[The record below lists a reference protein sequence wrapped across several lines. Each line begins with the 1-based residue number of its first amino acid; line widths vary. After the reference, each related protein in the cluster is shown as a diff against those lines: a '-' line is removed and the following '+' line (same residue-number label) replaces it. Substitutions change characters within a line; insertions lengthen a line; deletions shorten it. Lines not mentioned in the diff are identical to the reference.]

1 MPIPRKNQNEFF
13 IPPINQLI
21 FEQDNNQAVI
31 YQFEDDYHPS
41 VSVFRLVNLAR
52 EEYNELATI
61 VRNNFVYMA
70 HIHLIF
76 LSENLQRNFISEM
89 MKILYDTQNT
99 DNSVSFESLRT
110 SPIYTGFEEFLM
122 SFLGRTLAN
131 DLISLTYELYFDMD
145 GNDTVQ
151 NLLGAE
157 LHANLRKNIIN
168 HYYKLSFEKKE
179 KDLKMF
185 RKKLYKQFKE
195 FKSYQHYFNKTA
207 KYQTRNKIN
216 IKNYFQSIYK
226 NRQALC
232 YLCFI

>member
-1 MPIPRKNQNEFF
+1 MIC
-13 IPPINQLI
+13 
-21 FEQDNNQAVI
+21 
-31 YQFEDDYHPS
+31 
-41 VSVFRLVNLAR
+41 
-52 EEYNELATI
+52 
-61 VRNNFVYMA
+61 
-70 HIHLIF
+70 
-76 LSENLQRNFISEM
+76 
-89 MKILYDTQNT
+89 
-99 DNSVSFESLRT
+99 
-110 SPIYTGFEEFLM
+110 
-122 SFLGRTLAN
+122 
-131 DLISLTYELYFDMD
+131 
-145 GNDTVQ
+145 NDTVQ